1 MQERSPTLTGI
12 KVSSLAYQ
20 CVFCR
25 PEHTAKVDPME
36 PNFGVLEMQKQNIPT
51 DRAQRLNEKNEVICL
66 VM

>member
-1 MQERSPTLTGI
+1 
-12 KVSSLAYQ
+12 
-20 CVFCR
+20 
-25 PEHTAKVDPME
+25 ME